1 MMYGALSVLLI
12 LCTFGQK
19 AFSNLQESDPK
30 CRYRVHY
37 PKASWHTAY
46 DVCSGE
52 NKTLAKISSQI
63 ELQLIDLVLL
73 DVETL
78 IKELDVKTD
87 LQGLWIEGF
96 RRSSN
101 NESMQQNCQ
110 SLDPQFNIIMT
121 YPAEDDILC
130 LYYNYTNKKF
140 YADNCNAERAFLC
153 ESLTTDLENCMM
165 NTTITSVINETPNEI
180 CVLGII
186 PANVTQVE
194 CNTDCLDTS
203 RCYGV
208 LISSDG
214 DCIGYFYH
222 NKAPQCDFPRDTVFF
237 THKGLFIYHSTPPLV
252 AATKPF
258 KKWCPEITQE
268 IIQEKIENIQKNLTV
283 NKKETNQ
290 YIRTLT
296 SAPDERQSAKN
307 IGIVGVT
314 VISVVFGVIILSD
327 CINVVKG
334 IQNKCKKSEVS

>member
-1 MMYGALSVLLI
+1 MYGALSVLLI

-63 ELQLIDLVLL
+63 ELQLVELVLV

-87 LQGLWIEGF
+87 LQGVWIEGF

-130 LYYNYTNKKF
+130 LYYNYTSKKF

-165 NTTITSVINETPNEI
+165 TNNIASVINDIPNGI
-180 CVLGII
+180 CELRSSTTT
-186 PANVTQVE
+186 VTLVE
-194 CNTDCLDTS
+194 CIAGCLNDD

-208 LISSDG
+208 LNDTACKHYMYKEG
-214 DCIGYFYH
+214 PC
-222 NKAPQCDFPRDTVFF
+222 NFPRYTEFF
-237 THKGLFIYHSTPPLV
+237 IHKGLFIYHSTPPLV

>member
-165 NTTITSVINETPNEI
+165 NNTITSVIKEKPNGI
-180 CVLGII
+180 CELQYNSGPI
-186 PANVTQVE
+186 TEVE
-194 CNTDCLDTS
+194 CIAGCLEDS

-208 LISSDG
+208 HYNNG
-214 DCIGYFYH
+214 CRQYMYNKEGQCYFQRH
-222 NKAPQCDFPRDTVFF
+222 TVFF
-237 THKGLFIYHSTPPLV
+237 SHKGLFIYHSTPPLV

-258 KKWCPEITQE
+258 KDWCPEITQE

-314 VISVVFGVIILSD
+314 VISVVFGVVMLSD

>member
-1 MMYGALSVLLI
+1 MYGVLPVLLI
-12 LCTFGQK
+12 LCTFGRK
-19 AFSNLQESDPK
+19 ALSNLQESDPK

-63 ELQLIDLVLL
+63 EIQLVDLVLL
-73 DVETL
+73 DVEAL
-78 IKELDVKTD
+78 IDKLAVKTD
-87 LQGLWIEGF
+87 LQGVWIEGF

-101 NESMQQNCQ
+101 NESMQQSCQ
-110 SLDPQFNIIMT
+110 SLDPKFNIRMT
-121 YPAEDDILC
+121 DAADDDILC
-130 LYYNYTNKKF
+130 LYYNYTDKTF

-153 ESLTTDLENCMM
+153 ESLTTDLEKCLMTNSLKSGK
-165 NTTITSVINETPNEI
+165 NDATNGI
-180 CVLGII
+180 CELRKHEKVPLTLVQCKTG
-186 PANVTQVE
+186 
-194 CNTDCLDTS
+194 CLNDD

-208 LISSDG
+208 VHSQSTPY
-214 DCIGYFYH
+214 CMEYQYQV
-222 NKAPQCDFPRDTVFF
+222 NKCDFERNAEVFI
-237 THKGLFIYHSTPPLV
+237 HKGLFIYHPTPPSA
-252 AATKPF
+252 AATKPL
-258 KKWCPEITQE
+258 KDWCPEITQE

-314 VISVVFGVIILSD
+314 VISVVFGVIMLSD

-334 IQNKCKKSEVS
+334 IQNKCKRSEVS